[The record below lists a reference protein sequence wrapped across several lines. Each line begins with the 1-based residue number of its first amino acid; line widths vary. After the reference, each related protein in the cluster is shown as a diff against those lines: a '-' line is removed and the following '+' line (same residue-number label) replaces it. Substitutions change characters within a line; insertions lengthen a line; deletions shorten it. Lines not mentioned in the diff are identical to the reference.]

1 MCTLGFSYT
10 ITEFVPPPPA
20 VLTIHSITVEGDLHA
35 YKEQQQ
41 QPSTKQ
47 QPRKRSAA
55 AGGSGSGGGSSGSG
69 GAGGS
74 GAGGNGSGGSGGS
87 DGSVHKQTNLFGVGA
102 TGPCVRFILLEV
114 EPAAVVRTPAAAAGS
129 QQPWAQASLKLR
141 LPEGS
146 PRPPL
151 VRVQLWD
158 ETSKVRERGRRSGL
172 QIKLSEISLAQRGRT
187 AIVHS
192 H

>member
-1 MCTLGFSYT
+1 MIQMCTLSFSYA

-35 YKEQQQ
+35 YKEQQ
-41 QPSTKQ
+41 PSARQ
-47 QPRKRSAA
+47 QPRKRS
-55 AGGSGSGGGSSGSG
+55 GSGSGSGSNGSNGSNGSGGGSG
-69 GAGGS
+69 GGDS
-74 GAGGNGSGGSGGS
+74 
-87 DGSVHKQTNLFGVGA
+87 SVHKQTTLFGGGA

-114 EPAAVVRTPAAAAGS
+114 EPAAVVRTSAAAEGS
-129 QQPWAQASLKLR
+129 QQPWAQASLKLK

-158 ETSKVRERGRRSGL
+158 ESSKVCEGCTL
-172 QIKLSEISLAQRGRT
+172 
-187 AIVHS
+187 
-192 H
+192 